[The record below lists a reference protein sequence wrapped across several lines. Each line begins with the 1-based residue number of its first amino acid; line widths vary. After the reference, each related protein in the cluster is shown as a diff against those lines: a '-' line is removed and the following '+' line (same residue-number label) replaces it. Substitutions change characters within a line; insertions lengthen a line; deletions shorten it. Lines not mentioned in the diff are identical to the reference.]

1 MVHETAAKSSH
12 RQNEITS
19 DNGMKTLDRNVNNY
33 INAATWIFLR
43 ESNNHHLVMWTIE
56 EKYF

>member
-33 INAATWIFLR
+33 INAAT
-43 ESNNHHLVMWTIE
+43 
-56 EKYF
+56 

>member
-1 MVHETAAKSSH
+1 MIKKIAMVHETAAKSSH

-33 INAATWIFLR
+33 INAAT
-43 ESNNHHLVMWTIE
+43 
-56 EKYF
+56 